1 MKAKHTQRL
10 ACRSYAEHDTRHGV
24 GQIIRFTCRWIVREA
39 GNHANLFLFHEIID
53 GFLKWNSC
61 SGYTFWIMPGSRTSR
76 FCFMRRK
83 GAGAM
88 RRFAGERAS
97 QAMGALE

>member
-39 GNHANLFLFHEIID
+39 RNHANLFLFHEIID

-61 SGYTFWIMPGSRTSR
+61 SGYTFWIMPGVPSVTPVS
-76 FCFMRRK
+76 CDAK
-83 GAGAM
+83 
-88 RRFAGERAS
+88 
-97 QAMGALE
+97 ALARCDALPACLHPKQWEQ